1 MESTICLLT
10 EWTLKDGGHLKA
22 NSMFLIKLINLKK
35 GACAV
40 VEDIA
45 LHLERKF
52 GHAPKSVAYAFVD
65 AWKQILIIRVIPC
78 F

>member
-10 EWTLKDGGHLKA
+10 EWTLKADGHFKA
-22 NSMFLIKLINLKK
+22 DSVFLIKK
-35 GACAV
+35 GACAL

-45 LHLERKF
+45 FHLERKF
-52 GHAPKSVAYAFVD
+52 GHAPKSVANTFVD
-65 AWKQILIIRVIPC
+65 VWRQTLVIRLTPC

>member
-10 EWTLKDGGHLKA
+10 EWTLKAGRHFKSD
-22 NSMFLIKLINLKK
+22 SVFLIKK

-40 VEDIA
+40 VEDM

-52 GHAPKSVAYAFVD
+52 GHARKSVANAFVYV
-65 AWKQILIIRVIPC
+65 WKQTLVIRAVPS